1 VVTGDGVPD
10 EGHGLSPDEAE
21 EGGSVEAGEVAAVGL
36 PPPPEDG
43 LYPRLAVLHAVL
55 PPVDQ
60 RARRVRVVGP
70 GRVGHPLAPTHVAR
84 RVVAGRA
91 G

>member
-21 EGGSVEAGEVAAVGL
+21 EGGGVEAGEVAAMGL

-43 LYPRLAVLHAVL
+43 LHPRLTVLHAVHPL
-55 PPVDQ
+55 VDQ
-60 RARRVRVVGP
+60 PARRVRVVGL
-70 GRVGHPLAPTHVAR
+70 GRVGHPLSYGHVAR